1 MRHIY
6 KAPCGDL
13 LIEVEGGLVCRCHWV
28 FGQSDDDVYCQGGKD
43 VACGLSVEGSKG
55 NDVVNSNA
63 DAAVMENAVSQLDEY
78 FKGSRVTF
86 DLPLSF
92 NGTPFQEKVWRV
104 LTDIPYGVVRS
115 YAQLAESVGRRG
127 GQRAAAQACSCN
139 RLAVIV
145 PCHRVV
151 ASNGSLGGYTITDV
165 GKHRGRRQEGL
176 AIKQFLLAHE
186 RQPQDSNPG

>member
-6 KAPCGDL
+6 RAPCGDL

-28 FGQSDDDVYCQGGKD
+28 FGESDNAVYCQGTKGI
-43 VACGLSVEGSKG
+43 ACGLSVEGNEG
-55 NDVVNSNA
+55 NGIVNGNA
-63 DAAVMENAVSQLDEY
+63 DAAIMENVVSQLDEY
-78 FKGSRVTF
+78 FQGKRVSF

-92 NGTPFQEKVWRV
+92 NGSPFREKVWNA
-104 LTDIPYGVVRS
+104 LTDIPYGEVSS
-115 YAQLAESVGRRG
+115 YAQLAESVGCRG

-151 ASNGSLGGYTITDV
+151 ASDGSLGGYTITDV
-165 GKHRGRRQEGL
+165 GKHRGCRPEGL

-186 RQPQDSNPG
+186 RQLKNINPG